1 MLRKKELMALPELV
15 SDDAEQRGV
24 CAKAEILDIDGREIL
39 HIDVTEFG
47 KMLVR
52 YYADRDASRWICYGK
67 CAGWNQM
74 SLYSA
79 VDYEI
84 SRGDYYGHDYYG
96 HRLYSTQGEPAFD
109 SSSILVEQYFDG
121 GSYSSWR
128 IGAKWAINDW
138 EFECRQNKREQF
150 MNNKMTRIGELMKRV
165 PALPEDFE
173 KWLRTEIFADD
184 FLYIMKQGKKTAYSC
199 TACGKTG
206 SRRMKARVGGETT
219 CPRCGR
225 TVKVRSLNRS
235 YKPQKAD
242 VVIMQTTKVPRD
254 RKDWLRDL
262 IPEKEVYVERQLK
275 AECRITAN
283 GKELQIYENLRAIVP
298 KGENWGKVYYGE
310 YPESAPEDQSFS
322 DTNRS
327 NRRWR
332 DSYLYPNNLQ
342 EVLPVAGMEH
352 SGIDILARKRIL
364 INVDFFIVKYPG
376 MMWIEYLIKAG
387 LFRLVQDIVNKAMYY
402 RGESLIPPSGKNLQE
417 CLMLDAAGVNRMKQ
431 LNGGATTLEWLRVE
445 CRTGRKISRET
456 LEFMAENNVSPWD
469 DPAAKMFR
477 VIGSPNKFAN
487 YLRKQME
494 KTGYAASTVMN
505 TWIDYMDMCKRLK
518 KQLDNEM
525 VYKPKDVQLA
535 HDECLA
541 LLKRE
546 DAGKRA
552 NEVRK
557 KFPEAEINMRM
568 MADKYE
574 FSDDTYMIIVPKSIE
589 DIIVEGGTLGHCIDR
604 TDVYFDRIQQR
615 NSFLVFLRK
624 AERPDAPWYTLE
636 IEPGGTIRQ
645 KRTVGNTQRDAD
657 IKAFTPFLREWQKHV
672 LGKMNEKDKE
682 LARASREARLSEY
695 ADLRAR
701 KEPIRRGLLQG
712 QLLADVLEADL
723 MEAI

>member
-1 MLRKKELMALPELV
+1 MLRKKELMALPELI

-47 KMLVR
+47 KILVR
-52 YYADRDASRWICYGK
+52 YFADRDASRWICYGK
-67 CAGWNQM
+67 YGKWNQM
-74 SLYSA
+74 GLFSA
-79 VDYEI
+79 VDFEL
-84 SRGDYYGHDYYG
+84 SRGNYEG
-96 HRLYSTQGEPAFD
+96 YSWGNSRWYRIQSEPAFD
-109 SSSILVEQYFDG
+109 SSSILVEQYFE
-121 GSYSSWR
+121 GSSSSWR
-128 IGAKWAINDW
+128 YGAKWAINDW
-138 EFECRQNKREQF
+138 EFDCRALKREQF
-150 MNNKMTRIGELMKRV
+150 MNNKMTKISQLMKRV
-165 PALPEDFE
+165 PALPEDFGE
-173 KWLRTEIFADD
+173 WLRNEIFQDE
-184 FLYIMKQGKKTAYSC
+184 FLYIRKQGKKTEYMC

-206 SRRMKARVGGETT
+206 SRKMKARIGGETA

-225 TVKVRSLNRS
+225 TVKVRSLNRT

-242 VVIMQTTKVPRD
+242 IVLLQTMKVPRD
-254 RKDWLRDL
+254 KRDWISDLLPDKDA
-262 IPEKEVYVERQLK
+262 YVERQLK
-275 AECRITAN
+275 AECRITAD

-310 YPESAPEDQSFS
+310 YNESAPEDQSFT
-322 DTNRS
+322 DTNAA

-332 DSYLYPNNLQ
+332 DSYLYPYNLA
-342 EVLPVAGMEH
+342 EVLPAAGMEH

-364 INVDFFIVKYPG
+364 INVDFFVVKYPG
-376 MMWIEYLIKAG
+376 MRWIEYLIKAG

-402 RGESLIPPSGKNLQE
+402 RGESLIKASGRNLQE

-445 CRTGRKISRET
+445 RRTGKKISQET
-456 LEFMAENNVSPWD
+456 LEFMTENGVSPWE
-469 DPAAKMFR
+469 DPASKMLK
-477 VIGSPNKFAN
+477 VIGSPNRMAN
-487 YLRKQME
+487 YLRKQMN
-494 KTGYAASTVMN
+494 KSGYAASTVMN
-505 TWIDYMDMCKRLK
+505 TWIDYMDMCRRLK
-518 KQLDNEM
+518 RQLDIEM

-552 NEVRK
+552 EEVRK

-574 FSDDTYMIIVPKSIE
+574 FSDDTYRIIVPQSIE

-615 NSFLVFLRK
+615 TSFLVFLRK

-672 LGKMNEKDKE
+672 LRKMNESDRA
-682 LARASREARLSEY
+682 LAKASREARLNEY